1 MRLFYV
7 EKIDPSSKTC
17 IIKGSEARHIYKVL
31 RMDVGDTL
39 FLMDGKGKRYR
50 AVIKKIEHGSVYVKI
65 EGAFESPEDPPVKIV
80 LCISLIRSDPFDLV
94 IQKTSE
100 LGVDT
105 IQPFYSERTIVRI
118 PEERLKERMRHWNE
132 VAKSAAKQ
140 CGRKKPINL
149 LEPVFLDELLERI
162 RDDKALKIFL
172 WEKEEKISINKH
184 WTFSLVWVYATGN
197 PMTAPAGRFR
207 FLTPHL
213 FRKRLIPAGFIACL
227 IGKRDLV
234 GDRRRRSG
242 KALLWGMCGGH
253 RFC

>member
-65 EGAFESPEDPPVKIV
+65 EGAFESPEDPPVKII

-172 WEKEEKISINKH
+172 WEKEEKISIKSVLKGSDCKKIIGIIGPEGG
-184 WTFSLVWVYATGN
+184 FSKSEVEKIKKANIRAVSL
-197 PMTAPAGRFR
+197 
-207 FLTPHL
+207 
-213 FRKRLIPAGFIACL
+213 
-227 IGKRDLV
+227 GKRILRSETAAIAFSAIV
-234 GDRRRRSG
+234 QYELGDIGSI
-242 KALLWGMCGGH
+242 L
-253 RFC
+253 

>member
-172 WEKEEKISINKH
+172 WEKEEKISIKSVLKGSDCKKIIGIIGPEGG
-184 WTFSLVWVYATGN
+184 FSKSEVEKIKKANIKAVSL
-197 PMTAPAGRFR
+197 
-207 FLTPHL
+207 
-213 FRKRLIPAGFIACL
+213 
-227 IGKRDLV
+227 GKRILRSETAAIAFSAIV
-234 GDRRRRSG
+234 QYELGDIGSI
-242 KALLWGMCGGH
+242 L
-253 RFC
+253 

>member
-31 RMDVGDTL
+31 RMDVGDIL

-65 EGAFESPEDPPVKIV
+65 EGAFESPEDPPVKII

-172 WEKEEKISINKH
+172 WEKEEKISIKSVLKGSDCKKIIGIIGPEGG
-184 WTFSLVWVYATGN
+184 FSKSEVEKIKKANIKAVSL
-197 PMTAPAGRFR
+197 
-207 FLTPHL
+207 
-213 FRKRLIPAGFIACL
+213 
-227 IGKRDLV
+227 GKRMLRSETAAIAFSAIV
-234 GDRRRRSG
+234 QYELGDIGSI
-242 KALLWGMCGGH
+242 L
-253 RFC
+253 